1 MIFNMTNSVEYTYK
15 CNSVNDNV
23 NISNIVKEFLSGG
36 TNNGSMKLNVTGKI
50 GCQGV
55 TRGSGSTTD
64 PYGVFD
70 FNVESNRRVIL
81 DFTNCTEINP
91 TIESGKCTI
100 VFYTLYNVSIIGANV
115 IASNTTTGT
124 IVRVFNASSGVIYA
138 ENCRFW
144 LNGYL
149 NSLIA
154 LNGTFFNCRGSVANI
169 TENTYCFLPSD
180 TALIRVYGGEY
191 YAYTGDSTKQSAV
204 VGQSSANSVSV
215 LYGVNA
221 PTLARG
227 GFYQTNSILQWAGGG
242 VLSCTDL
249 VSALPM
255 IVVSGISNIRG
266 TITKNKAGMM

>member
-1 MIFNMTNSVEYTYK
+1 MIFNLKQNEEYTYK
-15 CNSVNDNV
+15 CNGVNDNV

-36 TNNGSMKLNVTGKI
+36 TNNGSIKLKIVGKI
-50 GCQGV
+50 GCQGIV
-55 TRGSGSTTD
+55 RGTGTTTN

-70 FNVESNRRVIL
+70 FNIESNRRVIL

-100 VFYTLYNVSIIGANV
+100 IFYTLYNISIIGANV
-115 IASNTTTGT
+115 IASNTAEGT
-124 IVRVFNASSGVIYA
+124 IVRIFNASSGIIYA
-138 ENCRFW
+138 ESCRFW

-169 TENTYCFLPSD
+169 TENSYCFLPSD
-180 TALIRVYGGEY
+180 TALIRIYGGEY
-191 YAYTGDSTKQSAV
+191 YAYTGGSAKQSAIL
-204 VGQSSANSVSV
+204 GQSSTNSVSL

-221 PTLARG
+221 PTLARS

-255 IVVSGISNIRG
+255 IVVAGISNIRG
-266 TITKNKAGMM
+266 TIALNKAGMM